1 MPSSVPVPR
10 GVRDV
15 AYDHSGRV
23 VAVTGAAT
31 GIGRATA
38 EAFAQ
43 AGAAVFLLDIDE
55 QAGRAA
61 AAADVGRFVHCDVTS
76 PHAVDRAFAGIA
88 AEHGRLDVLV
98 NNAGGFQVQ
107 RTTEDLPLDE
117 WQHVIALNLTAVFL
131 TSRRAAPL
139 LRASAAG
146 RIVNIGS
153 LSSQVA
159 SFRTSPAYAAAKAG
173 VHGLTRV
180 MAAELA
186 PDGITV
192 NAIAPSAVLTERI
205 RQVRDQHER
214 DATARS
220 IPLGRYQDAAE
231 VASWILFLASTH
243 AAFVT
248 GQTISVNGGRH
259 MAQ

>member
-1 MPSSVPVPR
+1 MPSSVPTST
-10 GVRDV
+10 GMRDV

-38 EAFAQ
+38 ETFAQ

-55 QAGRAA
+55 QAGRS
-61 AAADVGRFVHCDVTS
+61 AAADVGHFVRCDVTS
-76 PHAVDRAFAGIA
+76 PDAVDRAFAGIA
-88 AEHGRLDVLV
+88 ADHGRLDVLV

-117 WQHVIALNLTAVFL
+117 WHRVIALNLTAAFL
-131 TSRRAAPL
+131 TSRRAVTL

-153 LSSQVA
+153 LSGQVA

-173 VHGLTRV
+173 VHALTRV
-180 MAAELA
+180 MATELA

-205 RQVRDQHER
+205 RQVRDQQER

-220 IPLGRYQDAAE
+220 IPLGRYQDTSE
-231 VASWILFLASTH
+231 VASWILFLASAH
-243 AAFVT
+243 AGFVT